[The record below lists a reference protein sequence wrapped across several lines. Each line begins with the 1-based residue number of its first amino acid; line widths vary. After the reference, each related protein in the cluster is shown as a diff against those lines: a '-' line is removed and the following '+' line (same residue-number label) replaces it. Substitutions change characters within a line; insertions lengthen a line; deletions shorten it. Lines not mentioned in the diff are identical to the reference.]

1 GLLCIFPDSPMN
13 LSYTRH
19 LHLKGVVANFAR
31 TNQTS
36 VLLNSL
42 EPATNGGDYNSAIL
56 VNQEGAIVAQY
67 DKIRLMPFGE
77 YVPLPR
83 WLPCA
88 GAGRAAVVEFT
99 PAGSHP

>member
-1 GLLCIFPDSPMN
+1 MWPESHMN
-13 LSYTRH
+13 FSYTRDP
-19 LHLKGVVANFAR
+19 HLKGVVANFAR
-31 TNQTS
+31 SNQTS

-42 EPATNGGDYNSAIL
+42 EPTTNGGDYNSAVL

-67 DKIRLMPFGE
+67 DKLRLMTFGE